1 MFSASFYIPS
11 VQRAASETETGAGC
25 TPCTRLPLL
34 SATRL
39 MMSLWYDP
47 ESTEYRKQS
56 TEYRVQSTEHRKQ
69 STEYRV
75 QKTEYRVQSTEFR
88 VQGTEYRVQSTEY
101 RVQKTEY
108 RVQSTEYR
116 ILPADSP
123 ASPALWQSYR
133 NVAPR
138 HKDVN
143 WPSRASQSTG
153 EWHFW
158 EARPAW
164 YNLTALSLYF
174 SSHWQVHRPVCT
186 QGRQRPHGH
195 ILGSAGHQPRAGHG
209 GGEQVRWS
217 PHGRVGERERER
229 ERWEMGRYQPVLLGG
244 PCRCRLRESRKPC
257 QLRLPVQSR
266 LCGGDDR
273 TDSDIGHNNQSDR
286 QPWTLNLSP
295 PLLPSS
301 SSSASWRLVS
311 VIVSKC
317 VSSQANLSAL
327 IRGPS
332 RPVSCSG
339 HQLKIVLQRIF
350 LMRYPRTSH
359 PPTTTGPL

>member
-56 TEYRVQSTEHRKQ
+56 TEYR
-69 STEYRV
+69 
-75 QKTEYRVQSTEFR
+75 
-88 VQGTEYRVQSTEY
+88 
-101 RVQKTEY
+101 
-108 RVQSTEYR
+108 
-116 ILPADSP
+116 A
-123 ASPALWQSYR
+123 
-133 NVAPR
+133 
-138 HKDVN
+138 
-143 WPSRASQSTG
+143 QSTG
-153 EWHFW
+153 SSQ
-158 EARPAW
+158 
-164 YNLTALSLYF
+164 LTAQPLPLSDSLIEMLP
-174 SSHWQVHRPVCT
+174 HVIKMLIDRPEPVSPQASGISEKRVLLGTIWLLWVCT
-186 QGRQRPHGH
+186 SPHTGKSTDQFVPRGGRGH
-195 ILGSAGHQPRAGHG
+195 TVTYWALLATSLALDMVVVSRCAGHLTAVLSR
-209 GGEQVRWS
+209 
-217 PHGRVGERERER
+217 ERERER